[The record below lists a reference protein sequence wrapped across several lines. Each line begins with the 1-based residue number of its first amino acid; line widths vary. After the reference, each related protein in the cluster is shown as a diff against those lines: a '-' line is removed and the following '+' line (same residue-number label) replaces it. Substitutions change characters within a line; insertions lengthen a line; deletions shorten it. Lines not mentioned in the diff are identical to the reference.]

1 MSALITLL
9 RKEVIEN
16 KGSCVWLPVIVGAV
30 LIVLVAGSLL
40 FQQNMAFT
48 INDDGLTGLSAFT
61 EEISIEDRQQVT
73 RAVLSALSLPFL
85 IPLSLVVIFYLSHAL
100 FDERKDRSILFWKS
114 LPVSDRLTVISKV
127 VMATVV
133 FPLSYW
139 LILSIT
145 QLLFLSI
152 ISVYGFMADLP
163 VWPFLF
169 QPGLVL
175 GHAVTYLLA
184 LITQGFWLLPIYAY
198 VLFCSSWAPR
208 SPLMVSL
215 AILAIISLIITG
227 WRVLQLGQ
235 TMGFEP
241 LGWVGRRFGESPLP
255 LSFKLAVDNPSE
267 TIGQTANMVQLLE
280 TFLSPMMWVGWL
292 IALPLLVGAVMMRH
306 RATA

>member
-16 KGSCVWLPVIVGAV
+16 KGTCVWLPVVFAAI

-40 FQQNMAFT
+40 FQPNIALSL
-48 INDDGLTGLSAFT
+48 NGDGLTGLSALT
-61 EEISIEDRQQVT
+61 EEMSVEDRHQMT
-73 RAVLSALSLPFL
+73 RMVLSALSLPFL
-85 IPLSLVVIFYLSHAL
+85 IQLSLVVIFYLAHAL

-127 VMATVV
+127 IMATVV

-139 LILSIT
+139 LIFTIT
-145 QLLFLSI
+145 QVLFLSM
-152 ISVYGFMADLP
+152 ISVYGLVADLP

-169 QPGLVL
+169 QPSLVL

-184 LITQGFWLLPIYAY
+184 LIAQGLWLLPIYAY

-215 AILAIISLIITG
+215 AVLAIISLAITG

-255 LSFKLAVDNPSE
+255 LSFKLTVDNPSE
-267 TIGQTANMVQLLE
+267 AIGQTTNMIQLLE
-280 TFLSPMMWVGWL
+280 TFLSPVMWLGWL
-292 IALPLLVGAVMMRH
+292 IALPLLLGAVVMRR

>member
-16 KGSCVWLPVIVGAV
+16 KGTCVWLPVVFAAI

-40 FQQNMAFT
+40 FQPNIALSL
-48 INDDGLTGLSAFT
+48 NGDGLTGLSALT
-61 EEISIEDRQQVT
+61 EEMSVEDRHQMT
-73 RAVLSALSLPFL
+73 RMFLSALSLPFL
-85 IPLSLVVIFYLSHAL
+85 IQLSLVVIFYLAHAL

-127 VMATVV
+127 IMATVV

-139 LILSIT
+139 LIFTIT
-145 QLLFLSI
+145 QVLFLSM
-152 ISVYGFMADLP
+152 ISVYGLVADLP

-169 QPGLVL
+169 QPSLVL
-175 GHAVTYLLA
+175 EQAVTYLLA
-184 LITQGFWLLPIYAY
+184 LIAQGLWLLPIYAY

-215 AILAIISLIITG
+215 AILAVISLTITG

-235 TMGFEP
+235 VLGFEP
-241 LGWVGRRFGESPLP
+241 LGWVGRRFSESPLP
-255 LSFKLAVDNPSE
+255 LNFKLTVDNPSE
-267 TIGQTANMVQLLE
+267 TIGQTTHMIQLLE
-280 TFLSPMMWVGWL
+280 TFLSPMMWLGWL
-292 IALPLLVGAVMMRH
+292 IALPLLLGAVVMRR

>member
-16 KGSCVWLPVIVGAV
+16 KGTCVWLPVVFAAI

-40 FQQNMAFT
+40 FQPNIALSL
-48 INDDGLTGLSAFT
+48 NGDGLTGLSALT
-61 EEISIEDRQQVT
+61 EEMSVEDRHQMTQMF
-73 RAVLSALSLPFL
+73 LSALSLPFL
-85 IPLSLVVIFYLSHAL
+85 IQLSLVVIFYLAHAL

-127 VMATVV
+127 IMATVV

-139 LILSIT
+139 LIFTIT
-145 QLLFLSI
+145 QVLFLSM
-152 ISVYGFMADLP
+152 ISVYGLVADLP

-169 QPGLVL
+169 QPSLVL
-175 GHAVTYLLA
+175 EQAVTYLLA
-184 LITQGFWLLPIYAY
+184 LIAQGLWLLPIYAY

-215 AILAIISLIITG
+215 AILAVISLTITG

-235 TMGFEP
+235 VLGFEP
-241 LGWVGRRFGESPLP
+241 LGWVGRRFSESPLP
-255 LSFKLAVDNPSE
+255 LNFKLTVDNPSE
-267 TIGQTANMVQLLE
+267 TIGQTTHMIQLLE
-280 TFLSPMMWVGWL
+280 TFLSPVMWLGWL
-292 IALPLLVGAVMMRH
+292 IALPLLLGAVVMRR

>member
-16 KGSCVWLPVIVGAV
+16 KGTCVWLPVVFAAI

-40 FQQNMAFT
+40 FQPNIALSL
-48 INDDGLTGLSAFT
+48 NGDGLTGLSALT
-61 EEISIEDRQQVT
+61 EEMSVEDRHQMTQMF
-73 RAVLSALSLPFL
+73 LSALSLPFL
-85 IPLSLVVIFYLSHAL
+85 IQLSLVVIFYLAHAL

-127 VMATVV
+127 IMATVV

-139 LILSIT
+139 LIFTIT
-145 QLLFLSI
+145 QVLFLSM
-152 ISVYGFMADLP
+152 ISVYGLVADLP

-169 QPGLVL
+169 QPSLVL
-175 GHAVTYLLA
+175 EQAVTYLLA
-184 LITQGFWLLPIYAY
+184 LIAQGLWLLPIYAY

-215 AILAIISLIITG
+215 AILAVISLTITG

-235 TMGFEP
+235 VLGFEP
-241 LGWVGRRFGESPLP
+241 LGWVGRRFSESPLP
-255 LSFKLAVDNPSE
+255 LNFKLTVDNPSE
-267 TIGQTANMVQLLE
+267 TIGQTTHMIQLLE
-280 TFLSPMMWVGWL
+280 TFLSPMMWLGWL
-292 IALPLLVGAVMMRH
+292 IALPLLLGAVVMRR

>member
-1 MSALITLL
+1 MSTLITLL

-30 LIVLVAGSLL
+30 LLSLVAGSLL
-40 FQQNMAFT
+40 FQQNIALSL
-48 INDDGLTGLSAFT
+48 NGDGLTGLSELT
-61 EEISIEDRQQVT
+61 EEMSIEDRHRVT
-73 RAVLSALSLPFL
+73 RAVLSALTLPFL

-114 LPVSDRLTVISKV
+114 LPVSDRLTVLSKV
-127 VMATVV
+127 MMAIVV

-139 LILSIT
+139 LISSIT
-145 QLLFLSI
+145 QILFLSL
-152 ISVYGFMADLP
+152 ISVYGLMVDLP

-169 QPGLVL
+169 QPGLAL

-184 LITQGFWLLPIYAY
+184 LIAQGFWLLPIYAY

-215 AILAIISLIITG
+215 AILAIISLAITG
-227 WRVLQLGQ
+227 WRMLQLGQ
-235 TMGFEP
+235 PLGFEP

-255 LSFKLAVDNPSE
+255 LSFKLTVENPSE
-267 TIGQTANMVQLLE
+267 AMGQTTNVIQVLE
-280 TFLSPMMWVGWL
+280 TFFSPMMWLGWL
-292 IALPLLVGAVMMRH
+292 IALPLLVGAVMMRR

>member
-16 KGSCVWLPVIVGAV
+16 KGTCVWLPVVFAAI

-40 FQQNMAFT
+40 FQPNIALSL
-48 INDDGLTGLSAFT
+48 NGDGLTGLSALT
-61 EEISIEDRQQVT
+61 EEMSVEDRHQMT
-73 RAVLSALSLPFL
+73 RMFLSALSLPFL
-85 IPLSLVVIFYLSHAL
+85 IQLSLVVIFYLAHAL

-114 LPVSDRLTVISKV
+114 LPVSDRMTVISKV
-127 VMATVV
+127 IMATVV

-139 LILSIT
+139 LIFTIT
-145 QLLFLSI
+145 QVLFLSM
-152 ISVYGFMADLP
+152 ISVYGLVADLP

-169 QPGLVL
+169 QPSLVL
-175 GHAVTYLLA
+175 EQAVTYLLA
-184 LITQGFWLLPIYAY
+184 LIAQGLWLLPIYAY

-215 AILAIISLIITG
+215 AILAVISLTITG

-235 TMGFEP
+235 VLGFEP
-241 LGWVGRRFGESPLP
+241 LGWVGRRFSESPLP
-255 LSFKLAVDNPSE
+255 LNFKLTVDNPSE
-267 TIGQTANMVQLLE
+267 TIGQTTHMIQLLE
-280 TFLSPMMWVGWL
+280 TFLSPMMWLGWL
-292 IALPLLVGAVMMRH
+292 IALPLLLGAVVMRR